1 MPQHEETWAIRCPR
15 CGASIEVRTAA
26 VRSPDYFMEWIAWR
40 ERQPGPTCDHIGCYQ
55 KVAWKLPRQ
64 GFHFCEEHGE
74 VERLKSLYAEEPIRL

>member
-15 CGASIEVRTAA
+15 CGASIKVKMTVGSDDFE
-26 VRSPDYFMEWIAWR
+26 EWIAWKKG
-40 ERQPGPTCDHIGCYQ
+40 QPGPTCDHIGCYQ